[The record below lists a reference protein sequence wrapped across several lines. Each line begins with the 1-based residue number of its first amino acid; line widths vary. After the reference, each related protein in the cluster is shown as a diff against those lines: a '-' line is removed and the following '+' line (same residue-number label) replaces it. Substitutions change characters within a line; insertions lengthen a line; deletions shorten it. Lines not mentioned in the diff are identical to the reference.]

1 MKFLKF
7 SSLSLGLLFV
17 TAVNAS
23 SVFSSSNP
31 EVIAGFI
38 QSHHLITY
46 LSLFFGIGVLLA
58 FTPCVLPMVPI
69 LSGIIVGQESLSTKR
84 AFQLSLAYVLGMAI
98 TYAVAGMLAAY
109 LGSTIQTLMQ
119 KPNVIITF
127 SLIFV
132 MMALS
137 MFGLFELKLP
147 SSWNTKFSL
156 NKNKGSLISVF
167 SMGVLSTL
175 VVSPCVTA
183 PLIGVLSYIGQTG
196 QVSLGGMILFVMAL
210 GMGLPLLLV
219 GAGYGKV
226 LPKTGPWMLIVKQ
239 FFGIL
244 MLAIALWMLSRVLPA
259 SLISVGWPILLITS
273 IVFFLLQSLRLNLSS
288 LKLTVVSLSIALS
301 SIVITKTFMAP
312 TITQVTPSMQAPFE
326 HINTV
331 KQIDARLAQAKKHH
345 KPVFIEFFA
354 SWCSDCQAMDTKVFN
369 QTEIIQA
376 MAKSVNIKVDVS
388 ENTPEVQA
396 IKKAFPIYGTPT
408 LLFFDSNGQNLKA
421 MNAVGFID
429 KSKTL
434 SLLRQLNRIE

>member
-1 MKFLKF
+1 MKFLKY
-7 SSLSLGLLFV
+7 SSLILGLLIV
-17 TAVNAS
+17 TTVNAS

-46 LSLFFGIGVLLA
+46 LSLFFCIGVLLA

-84 AFQLSLAYVLGMAI
+84 AFRLSLAYVLGMAI
-98 TYAVAGMLAAY
+98 TYAFAGMLAAY

-119 KPNVIITF
+119 KPSVLITF

-147 SSWNTKFSL
+147 ASWNSRFSL
-156 NKNKGSLISVF
+156 NKNKGSLLSVF

-196 QVSLGGMILFVMAL
+196 QVSLGGIILFVMAL

-226 LPKTGPWMLIVKQ
+226 LPKTGPWMLKVKQ

-259 SLISVGWPILLITS
+259 SLISVAWPILLITS
-273 IVFFLLQSLRLNLSS
+273 LVFFLLQSLKLNVSS
-288 LKLTVVSLSIALS
+288 LKLTLVSLSIAAA
-301 SIVITKTFMAP
+301 SIVITKTFMSP
-312 TITQVTPSMQAPFE
+312 VITQVPPSMQAPFE

-331 KQIDARLAQAKKHH
+331 KQIDARLAQAKKQH

-376 MAKSVNIKVDVS
+376 MANSVNIKVDVS
-388 ENTPEVQA
+388 ESTPEVQA

-408 LLFFDSNGQNLKA
+408 LLFFDSNGQSLKS

-434 SLLRQLNRIE
+434 NLLKQLSKT